1 MIRIDTWN
9 KQVALAPFVKENAQ
23 EKTKA
28 KGLDFTDTTVTKLI
42 KSTVLFGGHD
52 FVAGDVLYFRAEVL
66 KLPYANQKLQ
76 LGEETFILM
85 PVELVVLRESI
96 QRE

>member
-1 MIRIDTWN
+1 MIRIESLN
-9 KQVALAPFVKENAQ
+9 KQVAIAPFVKENAQ
-23 EKTKA
+23 EKIKA

-42 KSTVLFGGHD
+42 KSTVLFGSHE
-52 FVAGDVLYFRAEVL
+52 FVAGDTLYFRAEVL

-76 LGEETFILM
+76 LGEQTFVLM

-96 QRE
+96 QET